1 MAYENNNYEA
11 DSVIKNVFVMKYSPK
26 ILRNTIQK
34 RPSSS
39 FLYVVRG
46 LYNYTF
52 EENDIYAES
61 GDIVYLPEGGC
72 YTYEIISHDTQCI
85 QLEFNLEEV
94 TATQTQKTVFA
105 EYPSI
110 IHGHS
115 HELHSLF
122 DDLYDTYYND
132 KLKSISLIYRLLCIC
147 RDSLGMNYKDSDFSK
162 IAPAVQYIE
171 KNFQNKIYVEQLA
184 KLAGISQSHLRR
196 LFKKCLGVSPVK
208 YKNTI
213 LMKTACSMLLN
224 ESMNV
229 SETAYALRFE
239 DVYTFSQL
247 FKKEIGVSPKKYLE
261 ENRHI

>member
-1 MAYENNNYEA
+1 MAYEQNNYEA
-11 DSVIKNVFVMKYSPK
+11 DSVIKNVFVMNYSPK
-26 ILRNTIQK
+26 ILRNTINK
-34 RPSSS
+34 RSSSS
-39 FLYVVRG
+39 FLYVVCG
-46 LYNYTF
+46 LYHYTF

-61 GDIVYLPEGGC
+61 GDTVYLPEGGR
-72 YTYEIISHDTQCI
+72 YTYEILSNDTQCI

-94 TATQTQKTVFA
+94 TETHIQNVIFA

-122 DDLYDTYYND
+122 DSLYNAYYND
-132 KLKSISLIYRLLCIC
+132 KLTSLSLIYRLLCIC
-147 RDSLGMNYKDSDFSK
+147 RDSLGMNYKDSDFIK

-171 KNFQNKIYVEQLA
+171 KNFQNKIYIEQLA
-184 KLAGISQSHLRR
+184 QIAGMSQSHLRR

-229 SETAYALRFE
+229 SETADALRFE

-247 FKKEIGVSPKKYLE
+247 FKKEIGVSPKKYVE